1 LNVGHKKIKQVEKQ
15 LPSIRSQMTPILF
28 LVGIFLLNFI
38 GRIVLSPMMPTVEKD
53 LNVGHDE
60 AGSLFFMISLGYCIG
75 LLFSGFISSRVT
87 HRKTILL
94 SSFAVGGALIVVS
107 ISHDLWMIRLGLIF
121 LGTAA
126 GFYLPSGI
134 ATVTELVQPEH
145 WGKAIAIHE
154 LAPNL
159 AFIIAPLLA
168 EALLGTFSWRG
179 VLMLSGIA
187 SMGSG
192 AVFMIFGKGGNFP
205 GEAPNMSTLRIIVK
219 EPSFWIMM
227 ALFGLG
233 IGASF
238 AVYTMM
244 PLYLVAERGMDR
256 TWANTLIAFSRIF
269 TLGSSILTGLITDRI
284 GPRKT
289 LMGIFVTAS
298 IVTILLGIVPG
309 WWIIPTVF
317 IQSILATSFFP
328 AGFAALSRIGSG
340 RIKNITVSLTMPIS
354 FLLGGGVIAAGIG
367 MVGEMGS
374 FSLGFILFGGI
385 LLFGFLLARSLKFTK
400 D

>member
-1 LNVGHKKIKQVEKQ
+1 MAPL
-15 LPSIRSQMTPILF
+15 LF
-28 LVGIFLLNFI
+28 LVGIFFLNFI
-38 GRIVLSPMMPTVEKD
+38 ARIVLSPMMPTVEKD
-53 LNVGHDE
+53 LQVGHDE

-75 LLFSGFISSRVT
+75 LLFSGFISSRIT

-94 SSFAVGGALIVVS
+94 SSIAVGGAIIFVS
-107 ISHDLWMIRLGLIF
+107 ISHHLWMIRFGLIF
-121 LGTAA
+121 VGLAA

-134 ATVTELVQPEH
+134 ATVTELVRPEH
-145 WGKAIAIHE
+145 WGKAIAVHE

-159 AFIIAPLLA
+159 AFVTAPLLA
-168 EALLGTFSWRG
+168 EALLGVLSWRG
-179 VLMLSGIA
+179 VLMLSGMA
-187 SMGSG
+187 SMVSG
-192 AVFMIFGKGGNFP
+192 AVFMIFGKGGGFP
-205 GEAPNMSTLRIIVK
+205 GEAPNVSTLRVVVK

-244 PLYLVAERGMDR
+244 PLYLVSEKGIDR
-256 TWANTLIAFSRIF
+256 TWANTSIAFSRIL
-269 TLGSSILTGLITDRI
+269 TLGSSIVGGWITDRI

-289 LMGIFVTAS
+289 LMGVFVTVG
-298 IVTILLGIVPG
+298 IITILLGVVPG

-317 IQSILATSFFP
+317 LQSILATAFFP
-328 AGFAALSRIGSG
+328 AGFAALARISSTK
-340 RIKNITVSLTMPIS
+340 IKNVAVSLTVAIG

-367 MVGEMGS
+367 IMGEMGF

-385 LLFGFLLARSLKFTK
+385 LLLGFLLARSLRFAK

>member
-1 LNVGHKKIKQVEKQ
+1 MKTQ

-94 SSFAVGGALIVVS
+94 SSIALGGALIVVS
-107 ISHDLWMIRLGLIF
+107 ISHDLWMIRLALIF

-126 GFYLPSGI
+126 GLYLPSGI

-159 AFIIAPLLA
+159 AFIIAPLLV

-187 SMGSG
+187 SMVSG

-205 GEAPNMSTLRIIVK
+205 GEAPNMSTLRVILK

-227 ALFGLG
+227 GLFSLG

-238 AVYTMM
+238 GVYTIL
-244 PLYLVAERGMDR
+244 PLYLVAEKGMDR

-289 LMGIFVTAS
+289 LMGIFVTAA
-298 IVTILLGIVPG
+298 IITILLGVVPG

-328 AGFAALSRIGSG
+328 AGFAALSRIGSA
-340 RIKNITVSLTMPIS
+340 RIKNIAVSLTMPIS

-367 MVGEMGS
+367 MAGEMGS
-374 FSLGFILFGGI
+374 FALGFILFGGI
-385 LLFGFLLARSLKFTK
+385 LLLGFLLARSLKFMK
-400 D
+400 GR

>member
-1 LNVGHKKIKQVEKQ
+1 MKTQ
-15 LPSIRSQMTPILF
+15 PSSIHSQMTPLLF
-28 LVGIFLLNFI
+28 LVGIFSLNFLC
-38 GRIVLSPMMPTVEKD
+38 RIILSPLMPTVEKD
-53 LNVGHDE
+53 LRVGHDE

-75 LLFSGFISSRVT
+75 LLFSGFISSRLT

-94 SSFAVGGALIVVS
+94 SSIAVGGAIIFVS
-107 ISHDLWMIRLGLIF
+107 ISHHLWMIRFGLIF
-121 LGTAA
+121 VGLAA

-134 ATVTELVQPEH
+134 ATVTELVRPEH
-145 WGKAIAIHE
+145 WGKAMAVHE

-159 AFIIAPLLA
+159 AFVIAPLLA
-168 EALLGTFSWRG
+168 EVLLGVLSWRE
-179 VLMLSGIA
+179 VLMLSGMA
-187 SMGSG
+187 SMVSG
-192 AVFMIFGKGGNFP
+192 AVFMIFGKGGGFP
-205 GEAPNMSTLRIIVK
+205 GEAPNMSTLRVVVK

-244 PLYLVAERGMDR
+244 PLYLVAEKGIDR
-256 TWANTLIAFSRIF
+256 TWANASIAFSRIL
-269 TLGSSILTGLITDRI
+269 TLGSAIVAGWIVDRI

-289 LMGIFVTAS
+289 LMGVFVAS
-298 IVTILLGIVPG
+298 GLITILLGVVPG
-309 WWIIPTVF
+309 GWIIPTVF
-317 IQSILATSFFP
+317 LQSILATAFFP
-328 AGFAALSRIGSG
+328 AGFAALARIGSTK
-340 RIKNITVSLTMPIS
+340 IKNVAVSLTVPVG

-367 MVGEMGS
+367 IMGEMGS

-385 LLFGFLLARSLKFTK
+385 LLLGFLLARSLRFAK